1 MTKTTTKKLTVNQM
15 LKAGKLYHQI
25 SDYQFGICRCG
36 CYSSSCGCG
45 YGKKDFM
52 ELENQFRKVLG
63 LPMDFRLTE
72 HRMRLLDEDFYEI
85 ETMSSSSHKLS
96 VKLLMDTLAVH
107 KFPTPYANRL
117 SKTL

>member
-1 MTKTTTKKLTVNQM
+1 MTKTKKLTVGQM
-15 LKAGKLYHQI
+15 LKAGKLYGQI
-25 SDYQFGICRCG
+25 IDHKFGICRCG

-52 ELENQFRKVLG
+52 ELKNRFRTVLG
-63 LPMDFRLTE
+63 LPMEFRLTE
-72 HRMRLLDEDFYEI
+72 HRMRLLDEDFYELAGNR
-85 ETMSSSSHKLS
+85 TVRKLS
-96 VKLLMDTLAVH
+96 VKMLMDTLAVH